1 MAELNDQ
8 YLNSLRVALFQFTR
22 ESSNFTSVLSEV
34 FDNLNTSSSQSSRQI
49 DNSTKSV
56 KGFGDAISSSSTY
69 LKDFKSY
76 VSNNSKNIAES
87 SKAVKEYTSQLS
99 ELKQKSVDINRNWG
113 ALNSALRNNI
123 AASESSTRQHELNKA
138 ILSKEYAE
146 ADQRFKDAR
155 NISGALASDTLALG
169 EAAGKLKKQLD
180 DLTNLQIGKI
190 DLNAQIKT
198 QNQELYK
205 NIYDTFGNSLL
216 TIDSLINEK
225 TSSWKGLKGSIDELA
240 RDAFKDTSLN
250 ISKEFQKNGIPG
262 LHDYNKALAEALL
275 SLERTGGVIDE
286 SNFLIID
293 KFQQFAEKVGDS
305 SEYVKNINTAL
316 NAHVKSIVDG
326 KTPEEAKTSISGD
339 IVDKLTE
346 SYQGNI
352 EALDKFSKSIN
363 KTFTKHQIAF
373 STIIDKQ
380 LSEQSNIFGKFIYN
394 FGKGAVQ
401 GGAGGTE
408 GMTNALNQFTGSL
421 REGILPALKS
431 IALGSKDYITSEA
444 QALFNGIKLD
454 RVSSQKLQEGDS
466 AALKKLGDSKAIWQ
480 NMSGGIDDFTKQQLD
495 TSKTF
500 RDVIGVD
507 AEMRTKEFVELMKT
521 QQSLGVLDT
530 SGKGGA
536 ENEKKLKDILN
547 EAKKISDA
555 GIYSQTQTLE
565 IFNNTVRSAEFLK
578 VSAGMDKKRRTAQ
591 EMEVMTTI
599 KFASALNMSTEA
611 AKAFAIASAS
621 AGANLSP
628 QQMISNV
635 ATTLKTQNI
644 LDYYAKELGV
654 KSEIS
659 DIDRSKMT
667 EIENKPAQMRTDQE
681 KEFFNEFLLK
691 MVKQNQD
698 EQARLT
704 ELSKEAEARG
714 DKAAVQQYSAMSVQL
729 ANQFDTSI
737 AEYSGGEKDIIA
749 AYVKQYPTMDM
760 AKIEKDRKEG
770 ETLTQAIVRQ
780 MDKKSEEKTTEK
792 DTLYNDTII
801 NLSSLAAQW
810 KAFTENIVGSNILAL
825 GTAALGILSVVADLG
840 VLAKMFGGAA
850 AVAEGGAAV
859 AAAGTAAGVA
869 GTAGMGAAAV
879 ALLPELLAALGI
891 AGGVALF
898 AYGAKGLYDSFFGE
912 GDKKEDRGDAIHG
925 IVDVNNLDIYT
936 NQTTDAIDT
945 QTQELLKGFTS
956 IMGNPDDVKNAI
968 NNNSVITVNNLDV
981 YTNQTTDAIN
991 NQTLDLLKGFT
1002 SIMGNPDDVKNAI
1015 NNNNSVI
1022 TVNNLDVYTNQ
1033 TTDAINN
1040 QTLDLLKGFTS
1051 IMGNP
1056 DDVKK
1061 AIDDNTAAV
1070 KENTTISTD
1079 TASGT
1084 DKKIE
1089 TLTSSFA
1096 ATLVAGIPVHADKPL
1111 TDYQVKMTEL
1121 YMQMGNKLS
1130 PVVQSAYDLAKN
1142 MKNNA
1147 TVSDDTKQSATI
1159 PDVMKT
1165 VEDSKKI
1172 QEQSTIIK
1180 EGNISIV
1187 DVNNLDMYTNQVTNS
1202 IDNQTLAL
1210 LAGFTTIMGNPI
1222 DIQSNTDTTKEQST
1236 SFSLNET
1243 AQSILSFLSE
1253 LKDFAGMVGI
1263 GGAAAA
1269 EGGVAAVG
1277 AAGVGAAGVGAAATA
1292 VLPEILAALGIAGGV
1307 ALFAYGA
1314 KGIYDYFTGDGQT
1327 EADKGDAIHGM
1338 VDVNNLDM
1346 YTNQVTDSIDIQT
1359 QELLKGFTT
1368 LMGNPTKINDIDATT
1383 SLIDKLGTPI
1393 STDTSIPLEGSKL
1406 TNPNNGNTNIEQPTG
1421 PLPSEKINNTDISVA
1436 LEDLKTFL
1444 TNELIVG
1451 MLSKFDA
1458 LITNTGNTA
1467 KNTGDDGTLGD
1478 LVATLT
1484 KPASQPYVRGTVENA
1499 ATLTG

>member
-1 MAELNDQ
+1 
-8 YLNSLRVALFQFTR
+8 
-22 ESSNFTSVLSEV
+22 LSEV

-69 LKDFKSY
+69 LKDFKTY
-76 VSNNSKNIAES
+76 VSNNSKNIADS
-87 SKAVKEYTSQLS
+87 SKAIKEYTSQLA
-99 ELKQKSVDINRNWG
+99 ELKQKSAYINSNWG
-113 ALNSALRNNI
+113 ALNSAIRNNI
-123 AASESSTRQHELNKA
+123 DATESSTRQYEINKA
-138 ILSKEYAE
+138 VLYKQLTDLGKQFNAIKFTGTAQEL
-146 ADQRFKDAR
+146 
-155 NISGALASDTLALG
+155 LALRK
-169 EAAGKLKKQLD
+169 EISDVRSQFNVLKKLD
-180 DLTNLQIGKI
+180 IGKI
-190 DLNAQIKT
+190 DLNAQIKK
-198 QNQELYK
+198 QNQELYT
-205 NIYDTFGNSLL
+205 NIYDNFGNSLL
-216 TIDSLINEK
+216 KIDNLINEK
-225 TSSWKGLKGSIDELA
+225 TSAWKGLTGSIDTLA
-240 RDAFKDTSLN
+240 KDAFKDTSLN

-316 NAHVKSIVDG
+316 NAHVASIVGG

-401 GGAGGTE
+401 GGGGGSE

-444 QALFNGIKLD
+444 QALFNSVKLD
-454 RVSSQKLQEGDS
+454 RVSSQQLQEGDS
-466 AALKKLGDSKAIWQ
+466 AALKKLADTKSIWQ
-480 NMSGGIDDFTKQQLD
+480 NMSGGIDEFTKNQLD

-521 QQSLGVLDT
+521 QQTVGVLDT
-530 SGKGGA
+530 SGKGGV
-536 ENEKKLKDILN
+536 ENEKKLRDILN

-635 ATTLKTQNI
+635 ATTLKTQNV

-659 DIDRSKMT
+659 DTDRSKMS

-704 ELSKEAEARG
+704 ELSKEAEAKG

-729 ANQFDTSI
+729 ADQFNTSI
-737 AEYSGGEKDIIA
+737 AGYSGGEKDIID
-749 AYVKQYPTMDM
+749 AYVKQYPTIDMD
-760 AKIEKDRKEG
+760 KIEKDRKEG

-780 MDKKSEEKTTEK
+780 MDKKSEEKTAEK

-840 VLAKMFGGAA
+840 VLAKMFGGGAA
-850 AVAEGGAAV
+850 IVEGGAAV
-859 AAAGTAAGVA
+859 AAAGAAGA
-869 GTAGMGAAAV
+869 GAAGAAGAAGIGATAV
-879 ALLPELLAALGI
+879 ALLPELLAALGLV
-891 AGGVALF
+891 GGVALF
-898 AYGAKGLYDSFFGE
+898 AYGAKGIYDYFTKDGE
-912 GDKKEDRGDAIHG
+912 TKADRGDAIHG

-936 NQTTDAIDT
+936 NQVTDAMAA
-945 QTQELLKGFTS
+945 QTQELLAGYTTV
-956 IMGNPDDVKNAI
+956 MGNPTDSKN
-968 NNNSVITVNNLDV
+968 ITDAMEAQTLALLAGFTTIMGSPTETISAVNGVVDVNNLDV
-981 YTNQTTDAIN
+981 YTNEVTTA
-991 NQTLDLLKGFT
+991 
-1002 SIMGNPDDVKNAI
+1002 
-1015 NNNNSVI
+1015 
-1022 TVNNLDVYTNQ
+1022 
-1033 TTDAINN
+1033 
-1040 QTLDLLKGFTS
+1040 
-1051 IMGNP
+1051 
-1056 DDVKK
+1056 
-1061 AIDDNTAAV
+1061 
-1070 KENTTISTD
+1070 
-1079 TASGT
+1079 
-1084 DKKIE
+1084 
-1089 TLTSSFA
+1089 
-1096 ATLVAGIPVHADKPL
+1096 
-1111 TDYQVKMTEL
+1111 
-1121 YMQMGNKLS
+1121 
-1130 PVVQSAYDLAKN
+1130 
-1142 MKNNA
+1142 
-1147 TVSDDTKQSATI
+1147 
-1159 PDVMKT
+1159 
-1165 VEDSKKI
+1165 
-1172 QEQSTIIK
+1172 
-1180 EGNISIV
+1180 
-1187 DVNNLDMYTNQVTNS
+1187 

-1210 LAGFTTIMGNPI
+1210 LAGFTTIMGSPL
-1222 DIQSNTDTTKEQST
+1222 DIQKPNGTTDNKDGAADAP
-1236 SFSLNET
+1236 LGET
-1243 AQSILSFLSE
+1243 VDSIVSFLSD
-1253 LKDFAGMVGI
+1253 LKEFAAMVGF
-1263 GGAAAA
+1263 GGAA
-1269 EGGVAAVG
+1269 EGGAAIVGTAG
-1277 AAGVGAAGVGAAATA
+1277 AAGTVGMGAAATA
-1292 VLPEILAALGIAGGV
+1292 ILPEILAALGIAGGV

-1314 KGIYDYFTGDGQT
+1314 KGIYDYFTGDGNT

-1338 VDVNNLDM
+1338 VDVNKLDI
-1346 YTNQVTDSIDIQT
+1346 YTNQVTDSIDAQT

-1368 LMGNPTKINDIDATT
+1368 LMGNPTNIKDIDSATAV
-1383 SLIDKLGTPI
+1383 IDKIDKTL

-1444 TNELIVG
+1444 TNEFIVG
-1451 MLSKFDA
+1451 MLSRFDT
-1458 LITNTGNTA
+1458 LITHTGNTA
-1467 KNTGDDGTLGD
+1467 KNTGDDGTLGN

-1484 KPASQPYVRGTVENA
+1484 KPASQPFVRGTVENA
-1499 ATLTG
+1499 ATITG

>member
-69 LKDFKSY
+69 LKDFKTY
-76 VSNNSKNIAES
+76 VSNNSKNIADS
-87 SKAVKEYTSQLS
+87 SKAIKEYTSQLS
-99 ELKQKSVDINRNWG
+99 ELKQKSAYINSNWG
-113 ALNSALRNNI
+113 ALNSAIRNNI
-123 AASESSTRQHELNKA
+123 DATESSTRQYEINKA
-138 ILSKEYAE
+138 VLYKQLTDLGKQFNAIKFTGTAQEL
-146 ADQRFKDAR
+146 
-155 NISGALASDTLALG
+155 LALRK
-169 EAAGKLKKQLD
+169 EISDVRSQFNVLKKLD
-180 DLTNLQIGKI
+180 IGKI
-190 DLNAQIKT
+190 DLNAQIKK
-198 QNQELYK
+198 QNQELYT
-205 NIYDTFGNSLL
+205 NIYDNFGNSLL
-216 TIDSLINEK
+216 KIDNLINEK
-225 TSSWKGLKGSIDELA
+225 TSAWKGLTESIDTLA
-240 RDAFKDTSLN
+240 KDAFKDTSLN

-316 NAHVKSIVDG
+316 NAHVASIVGG

-401 GGAGGTE
+401 GGAGGSE

-421 REGILPALKS
+421 REGILPSLKS

-444 QALFNGIKLD
+444 QALFNSVKLD
-454 RVSSQKLQEGDS
+454 RVSSQQLQEGDS
-466 AALKKLGDSKAIWQ
+466 AALKKLADTKSIWQ
-480 NMSGGIDDFTKQQLD
+480 NISGGIDEFTKNQLD

-521 QQSLGVLDT
+521 QQTVGVLDT
-530 SGKGGA
+530 SGKGGV
-536 ENEKKLKDILN
+536 ENEKKLRDILN

-635 ATTLKTQNI
+635 ATTLKTQNV

-659 DIDRSKMT
+659 DTDRSKMS

-704 ELSKEAEARG
+704 ELSKEAEAKG

-729 ANQFDTSI
+729 ADQFNTSI
-737 AEYSGGEKDIIA
+737 AGYSGGEKDIID

-780 MDKKSEEKTTEK
+780 MDKKSEEKTAEK

-850 AVAEGGAAV
+850 AIAEGGAAV
-859 AAAGTAAGVA
+859 AAAGAGVA
-869 GTAGMGAAAV
+869 GTAGLGAAAV
-879 ALLPELLAALGI
+879 ALLPELLAVLGI
-891 AGGVALF
+891 VGGVALF
-898 AYGAKGLYDSFFGE
+898 AYGAKGLYDHAVGN
-912 GDKKEDRGDAIHG
+912 DVIYKADRGDAIHG

-936 NQTTDAIDT
+936 NQVTDAIDT
-945 QTQELLKGFTS
+945 QTQELLKGFTT
-956 IMGNPDDVKNAI
+956 IMGNP
-968 NNNSVITVNNLDV
+968 T
-981 YTNQTTDAIN
+981 
-991 NQTLDLLKGFT
+991 
-1002 SIMGNPDDVKNAI
+1002 
-1015 NNNNSVI
+1015 
-1022 TVNNLDVYTNQ
+1022 
-1033 TTDAINN
+1033 
-1040 QTLDLLKGFTS
+1040 
-1051 IMGNP
+1051 
-1056 DDVKK
+1056 DVKK
-1061 AIDDNTAAV
+1061 AIDNNTAV
-1070 KENTTISTD
+1070 STD
-1079 TASGT
+1079 NVKTV
-1084 DKKIE
+1084 DKNKDDNKKE
-1089 TLTSSFA
+1089 SKSTHFEA
-1096 ATLVAGIPVHADKPL
+1096 ELVGGIPVHADKPL
-1111 TDYQVKMTEL
+1111 TDFQVELTEL
-1121 YMQMGNKLS
+1121 RMKMGNQNS
-1130 PVVQSAYDLAKN
+1130 QVVQAAYELAKSFKEQPVIVN
-1142 MKNNA
+1142 
-1147 TVSDDTKQSATI
+1147 DTK
-1159 PDVMKT
+1159 
-1165 VEDSKKI
+1165 
-1172 QEQSTIIK
+1172 K
-1180 EGNISIV
+1180 E
-1187 DVNNLDMYTNQVTNS
+1187 
-1202 IDNQTLAL
+1202 
-1210 LAGFTTIMGNPI
+1210 
-1222 DIQSNTDTTKEQST
+1222 
-1236 SFSLNET
+1236 
-1243 AQSILSFLSE
+1243 
-1253 LKDFAGMVGI
+1253 
-1263 GGAAAA
+1263 
-1269 EGGVAAVG
+1269 
-1277 AAGVGAAGVGAAATA
+1277 
-1292 VLPEILAALGIAGGV
+1292 
-1307 ALFAYGA
+1307 
-1314 KGIYDYFTGDGQT
+1314 
-1327 EADKGDAIHGM
+1327 
-1338 VDVNNLDM
+1338 
-1346 YTNQVTDSIDIQT
+1346 
-1359 QELLKGFTT
+1359 
-1368 LMGNPTKINDIDATT
+1368 
-1383 SLIDKLGTPI
+1383 TPV
-1393 STDTSIPLEGSKL
+1393 STDTSIPFQGYKPY
-1406 TNPNNGNTNIEQPTG
+1406 NPPNGNTNIEQPTG
-1421 PLPSEKINNTDISVA
+1421 VLPSNQINNADISLA
-1436 LEDLKTFL
+1436 LDDLKTFL
-1444 TNELIVG
+1444 SKELIVG
-1451 MLSKFDA
+1451 MLSRFDA
-1458 LITNTGNTA
+1458 LITNTGDTA
-1467 KNTGDDGTLGD
+1467 KNTGDGGTLGN
-1478 LVATLT
+1478 LVAALT
-1484 KPASQPYVRGTVENA
+1484 KPASTPFVRGRVEDA
-1499 ATLTG
+1499 ATITTS

>member
-69 LKDFKSY
+69 LKDFKTY
-76 VSNNSKNIAES
+76 VSNNSKNIADS

-99 ELKQKSVDINRNWG
+99 ELKQKSADINRNWG
-113 ALNSALRNNI
+113 ALNSSLTNNI
-123 AASESSTRQHELNKA
+123 KSTEASTRQHA
-138 ILSKEYAE
+138 ILQASVDKELKQAQKNWQDAFAANP
-146 ADQRFKDAR
+146 ADP
-155 NISGALASDTLALG
+155 ALQSLADV
-169 EAAGKLKKQLD
+169 ANDLKNK
-180 DLTNLQIGKI
+180 LTNLKKSDIGKI
-190 DLNAQIKT
+190 DLNAQIKK
-198 QNQELYK
+198 QNQELYT

-216 TIDSLINEK
+216 KIDNLINEK
-225 TSSWKGLKGSIDELA
+225 TSAWKGLTESIDTLA
-240 RDAFKDTSLN
+240 KDAFKDTSLN

-305 SEYVKNINTAL
+305 SDAVKNINNAL
-316 NAHVKSIVDG
+316 NAHVESIVKG
-326 KTPEEAKTSISGD
+326 AIPSEAKTTISGN

-401 GGAGGTE
+401 GGAGGSE

-421 REGILPALKS
+421 REGILPSLKS

-444 QALFNGIKLD
+444 QALFNSVKLD
-454 RVSSQKLQEGDS
+454 RVSSQQLQEGDS
-466 AALKKLGDSKAIWQ
+466 AALKKLADTKSIWQ
-480 NMSGGIDDFTKQQLD
+480 NMSGGIDEFTKNQLD

-521 QQSLGVLDT
+521 QQTVGVLDT
-530 SGKGGA
+530 SGKGGV
-536 ENEKKLKDILN
+536 ENEKKLRDILN

-611 AKAFAIASAS
+611 AKSFAIASAS

-635 ATTLKTQNI
+635 ATTLKTQNV

-659 DIDRSKMT
+659 DTDRSKMS

-704 ELSKEAEARG
+704 ELSKEAEAKG

-729 ANQFDTSI
+729 ADQFNTSI
-737 AEYSGGEKDIIA
+737 AGYSGGEKDIID
-749 AYVKQYPTMDM
+749 AYVKQYPTIDMD
-760 AKIEKDRKEG
+760 KIEKDRKEG

-780 MDKKSEEKTTEK
+780 MDKKSEEKTAEK

-840 VLAKMFGGAA
+840 VLAKMFGGGAA
-850 AVAEGGAAV
+850 IVEGGAAV
-859 AAAGTAAGVA
+859 AAAGAAGA
-869 GTAGMGAAAV
+869 GAAGAAGAAGIGATAV
-879 ALLPELLAALGI
+879 ALLPELLAALGLV
-891 AGGVALF
+891 GGVALF
-898 AYGAKGLYDSFFGE
+898 AYGAKGIYDYFTKDGE
-912 GDKKEDRGDAIHG
+912 TKADRGDAIHG

-936 NQTTDAIDT
+936 NQVTDAMAA
-945 QTQELLKGFTS
+945 QTQELLAGYTTIMGSPTDSKNITDAMEAQTLALLAGFTT
-956 IMGNPDDVKNAI
+956 IMGSPTDVNNLDAKNITEAMEAQTLALLAGFTTIMANPTETTSAVNGVVD
-968 NNNSVITVNNLDV
+968 VNNLDV
-981 YTNQTTDAIN
+981 YTNEVTTA
-991 NQTLDLLKGFT
+991 
-1002 SIMGNPDDVKNAI
+1002 
-1015 NNNNSVI
+1015 
-1022 TVNNLDVYTNQ
+1022 
-1033 TTDAINN
+1033 
-1040 QTLDLLKGFTS
+1040 
-1051 IMGNP
+1051 
-1056 DDVKK
+1056 
-1061 AIDDNTAAV
+1061 
-1070 KENTTISTD
+1070 
-1079 TASGT
+1079 
-1084 DKKIE
+1084 
-1089 TLTSSFA
+1089 
-1096 ATLVAGIPVHADKPL
+1096 
-1111 TDYQVKMTEL
+1111 
-1121 YMQMGNKLS
+1121 
-1130 PVVQSAYDLAKN
+1130 
-1142 MKNNA
+1142 
-1147 TVSDDTKQSATI
+1147 
-1159 PDVMKT
+1159 
-1165 VEDSKKI
+1165 
-1172 QEQSTIIK
+1172 
-1180 EGNISIV
+1180 
-1187 DVNNLDMYTNQVTNS
+1187 

-1210 LAGFTTIMGNPI
+1210 LAGFTTIMGSPL
-1222 DIQSNTDTTKEQST
+1222 DIQKPNGTTDNKEGAADAP
-1236 SFSLNET
+1236 LGET
-1243 AQSILSFLSE
+1243 VDSIVSFLSD
-1253 LKDFAGMVGI
+1253 LKEFAAMVGF
-1263 GGAAAA
+1263 GGAA
-1269 EGGVAAVG
+1269 EGGAAIVGTAG
-1277 AAGVGAAGVGAAATA
+1277 AAGTAGMGAAATA
-1292 VLPEILAALGIAGGV
+1292 ILPEILAALGIAGGV

-1314 KGIYDYFTGDGQT
+1314 KGIYDYFTGDGNT

-1338 VDVNNLDM
+1338 VDVNKLDI
-1346 YTNQVTDSIDIQT
+1346 YTNQVTDSIDAQT

-1368 LMGNPTKINDIDATT
+1368 LMGNPSNIKDIDSATAV
-1383 SLIDKLGTPI
+1383 IDKIDKTL
-1393 STDTSIPLEGSKL
+1393 STDTAIPLEGSKL

-1444 TNELIVG
+1444 TNEFIVG
-1451 MLSKFDA
+1451 MLSRFDT
-1458 LITNTGNTA
+1458 LITHTGNTA
-1467 KNTGDDGTLGD
+1467 KNTGDDGTLGN
-1478 LVATLT
+1478 LVTTLT
-1484 KPASQPYVRGTVENA
+1484 KPASQPFVRGTVENA
-1499 ATLTG
+1499 ATITG

>member
-8 YLNSLRVALFQFTR
+8 YLNSLKVALFQFAR
-22 ESSNFTSVLSEV
+22 ESSNFTSVLTDV
-34 FDNLNTSSSQSSRQI
+34 FDNLDKSTTQSSRTI

-56 KGFGDAISSSSTY
+56 KGFGDAISASSSY
-69 LKDFKSY
+69 LRDFKSY

-87 SKAVKEYTSQLS
+87 SKAVKEYTSQLA
-99 ELKQKSVDINRNWG
+99 ELKYKSADINSNWG
-113 ALNSALRNNI
+113 ALNTAIRNNI
-123 AASESSTRQHELNKA
+123 DATESYTRQQQVLIAKQIKDYNTQISDLASIGPLTQEATDKFIELNNVV
-138 ILSKEYAE
+138 
-146 ADQRFKDAR
+146 D
-155 NISGALASDTLALG
+155 
-169 EAAGKLKKQLD
+169 KLTD
-180 DLTNLQIGKI
+180 DLKNSKDFGK
-190 DLNAQIKT
+190 DELNAKIKS

-401 GGAGGTE
+401 GGAGGSE

-421 REGILPALKS
+421 REGILPSLKS

-547 EAKKISDA
+547 EAKNISDA

-898 AYGAKGLYDSFFGE
+898 AYGAKGLYDSFFGD
-912 GDKKEDRGDAIHG
+912 GDKKADRGDAIHG

-936 NQTTDAIDT
+936 NQVTDAIDT

-956 IMGNPDDVKNAI
+956 IMGNPNDI
-968 NNNSVITVNNLDV
+968 
-981 YTNQTTDAIN
+981 
-991 NQTLDLLKGFT
+991 
-1002 SIMGNPDDVKNAI
+1002 
-1015 NNNNSVI
+1015 
-1022 TVNNLDVYTNQ
+1022 
-1033 TTDAINN
+1033 
-1040 QTLDLLKGFTS
+1040 
-1051 IMGNP
+1051 
-1056 DDVKK
+1056 KK
-1061 AIDDNTAAV
+1061 AIDNSAMANTEAINNST
-1070 KENTTISTD
+1070 KENINGRD
-1079 TASGT
+1079 NVIY
-1084 DKKIE
+1084 K
-1089 TLTSSFA
+1089 
-1096 ATLVAGIPVHADKPL
+1096 ADRG
-1111 TDYQVKMTEL
+1111 DYIH
-1121 YMQMGNKLS
+1121 G
-1130 PVVQSAYDLAKN
+1130 
-1142 MKNNA
+1142 
-1147 TVSDDTKQSATI
+1147 
-1159 PDVMKT
+1159 
-1165 VEDSKKI
+1165 
-1172 QEQSTIIK
+1172 
-1180 EGNISIV
+1180 IV
-1187 DVNNLDMYTNQVTNS
+1187 DVNNLD
-1202 IDNQTLAL
+1202 I
-1210 LAGFTTIMGNPI
+1210 
-1222 DIQSNTDTTKEQST
+1222 
-1236 SFSLNET
+1236 
-1243 AQSILSFLSE
+1243 
-1253 LKDFAGMVGI
+1253 
-1263 GGAAAA
+1263 
-1269 EGGVAAVG
+1269 
-1277 AAGVGAAGVGAAATA
+1277 
-1292 VLPEILAALGIAGGV
+1292 
-1307 ALFAYGA
+1307 
-1314 KGIYDYFTGDGQT
+1314 
-1327 EADKGDAIHGM
+1327 
-1338 VDVNNLDM
+1338 
-1346 YTNQVTDSIDIQT
+1346 YTNQVTDAIDTQT

-1368 LMGNPTKINDIDATT
+1368 IMGNPDDIKKAIDNSAMANTEAINNSTKEHINGRDNATIAINNPEKP
-1383 SLIDKLGTPI
+1383 L

-1499 ATLTG
+1499 ATLTS

>member
-1 MAELNDQ
+1 LNDQ
-8 YLNSLRVALFQFTR
+8 YLNSLKVALFQFAR
-22 ESSNFTSVLSEV
+22 ESSNFTSVLTDV
-34 FDNLNTSSSQSSRQI
+34 FDNLDKSTTQSSRTI

-56 KGFGDAISSSSTY
+56 KGFGDAISASSSY
-69 LKDFKSY
+69 LRDFKSY

-87 SKAVKEYTSQLS
+87 SKAVKEYTSQLA
-99 ELKQKSVDINRNWG
+99 ELKYKSADINSNWG
-113 ALNSALRNNI
+113 ALNTAIRNNI
-123 AASESSTRQHELNKA
+123 DATESYTRQQQVLIAKQIKDYNTQISDLASIGPLTQEATDKFIELNNVV
-138 ILSKEYAE
+138 
-146 ADQRFKDAR
+146 D
-155 NISGALASDTLALG
+155 
-169 EAAGKLKKQLD
+169 KLTD
-180 DLTNLQIGKI
+180 DLKNSKDFGK
-190 DLNAQIKT
+190 DELNAKIKS

-401 GGAGGTE
+401 GGAGGSE

-659 DIDRSKMT
+659 DTDRAKMS
-667 EIENKPAQMRTDQE
+667 EVENKPAQMRTDQD

-714 DKAAVQQYSAMSVQL
+714 DKAAVQQYSALSVQL

-898 AYGAKGLYDSFFGE
+898 AYGAKGLYDSFFGD
-912 GDKKEDRGDAIHG
+912 GDKKADRGDAIHG

-945 QTQELLKGFTS
+945 QTQELLKGFAS

-1015 NNNNSVI
+1015 NNNNSVM
-1022 TVNNLDVYTNQ
+1022 TVNNLDVYTNLV
-1033 TTDAINN
+1033 TNSIDN

-1056 DDVKK
+1056 DDVKN
-1061 AIDDNTAAV
+1061 AIDKSIIENKKTVTESSENIATAWLANQPV
-1070 KENTTISTD
+1070 YENT
-1079 TASGT
+1079 
-1084 DKKIE
+1084 
-1089 TLTSSFA
+1089 
-1096 ATLVAGIPVHADKPL
+1096 PL
-1111 TDYQVKMTEL
+1111 TDLQVKTADMS
-1121 YMQMGNKLS
+1121 MAMGNQLS
-1130 PVVQSAYDLAKN
+1130 PIVKAAYDLAK
-1142 MKNNA
+1142 
-1147 TVSDDTKQSATI
+1147 
-1159 PDVMKT
+1159 
-1165 VEDSKKI
+1165 
-1172 QEQSTIIK
+1172 
-1180 EGNISIV
+1180 
-1187 DVNNLDMYTNQVTNS
+1187 L
-1202 IDNQTLAL
+1202 
-1210 LAGFTTIMGNPI
+1210 
-1222 DIQSNTDTTKEQST
+1222 TKEQTTIINDNKTEKPLSNDT
-1236 SFSLNET
+1236 TIPFSGY
-1243 AQSILSFLSE
+1243 
-1253 LKDFAGMVGI
+1253 K
-1263 GGAAAA
+1263 
-1269 EGGVAAVG
+1269 
-1277 AAGVGAAGVGAAATA
+1277 
-1292 VLPEILAALGIAGGV
+1292 P
-1307 ALFAYGA
+1307 Y
-1314 KGIYDYFTGDGQT
+1314 
-1327 EADKGDAIHGM
+1327 
-1338 VDVNNLDM
+1338 
-1346 YTNQVTDSIDIQT
+1346 
-1359 QELLKGFTT
+1359 
-1368 LMGNPTKINDIDATT
+1368 NPTN
-1383 SLIDKLGTPI
+1383 G
-1393 STDTSIPLEGSKL
+1393 
-1406 TNPNNGNTNIEQPTG
+1406 NNNTNIEQPQG
-1421 PLPSEKINNTDISVA
+1421 PLMSTKINNADINLA
-1436 LEDLKTFL
+1436 LDDLKTFL
-1444 TNELIVG
+1444 TTELISG
-1451 MLSKFDA
+1451 FMENIIKIA
-1458 LITNTGNTA
+1458 TNTGNTA
-1467 KNTGDDGTLGD
+1467 TNTSDSGTLGN
-1478 LVATLT
+1478 LVSALT

-1499 ATLTG
+1499 ATLTS